1 VTGRDFSQELT
12 TLSQSIERLRKD
24 IENLR
29 GKMWRKLFGH
39 FFHEVHQVAV
49 LFSPDSLRADLNSG
63 FMLNP
68 DTDHGFAEP
77 GSKTAVPRRLFFAAQ
92 QRIAVT

>member
-29 GKMWRKLFGH
+29 GKMWRAFFEHLFY
-39 FFHEVHQVAV
+39 EVHQIRSCSI
-49 LFSPDSLRADLNSG
+49 FSRFTEAQVFL
-63 FMLNP
+63 LNP
-68 DTDHGFAEP
+68 DPDQGFAEH
-77 GSKTAVPRRLFFAAQ
+77 GSKTVFLFYYQ
-92 QRIAVT
+92 NWSKI